1 MTSSREREDLP
12 HLEIALAA
20 AADKSKVRRTCGTV
34 LVGRAETR
42 ITHGRVTLTDGADL
56 GVPTPFSVLLTTTS
70 TPPPYCSLVG
80 EQEGTR
86 ENPETFAE
94 HGRRQPG
101 TVQGTTI
108 ESNPIQSNPPCLV
121 CFFLLTFLFVQFGFY
136 VMFPIG
142 SMYYFGSPDFF
153 EHYVKN
159 LKFWPEESKTNR
171 PPVEKEDIRA
181 ALEELRRDRL
191 ARKAAREEGVSG
203 TRRGG

>member
-1 MTSSREREDLP
+1 M
-12 HLEIALAA
+12 
-20 AADKSKVRRTCGTV
+20 
-34 LVGRAETR
+34 
-42 ITHGRVTLTDGADL
+42 
-56 GVPTPFSVLLTTTS
+56 
-70 TPPPYCSLVG
+70 
-80 EQEGTR
+80 
-86 ENPETFAE
+86 
-94 HGRRQPG
+94 
-101 TVQGTTI
+101 
-108 ESNPIQSNPPCLV
+108 
-121 CFFLLTFLFVQFGFY
+121 FVQFGFY

-203 TRRGG
+203 TPRGG